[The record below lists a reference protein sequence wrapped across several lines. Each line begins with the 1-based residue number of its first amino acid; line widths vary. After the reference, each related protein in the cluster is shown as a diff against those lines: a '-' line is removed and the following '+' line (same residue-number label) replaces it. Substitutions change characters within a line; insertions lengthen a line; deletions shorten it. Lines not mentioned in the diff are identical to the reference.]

1 MRCVG
6 RRGQAH
12 LRRVRPFGVGPKARH
27 LSDPA
32 LDQTT
37 SIPPP
42 GWACTTAYGVWLAAW
57 HSHGLHLPQGCERSQ
72 NARVPLQVE
81 AALVANIRRRL
92 TPQPVKMRADVEV
105 TCFAYEGVDAVRE
118 ALCIAQQVGAAI
130 TARLTPSCRQTLSA
144 TARMVSLQRGRVACA
159 GSRASLRRDEL
170 HASQSCLFDTHGVW
184 ARPGPWPV
192 SFSAVQCR
200 LGLGGL

>member
-1 MRCVG
+1 MASCLT
-6 RRGQAH
+6 QP
-12 LRRVRPFGVGPKARH
+12 RPLPSAR
-27 LSDPA
+27 PR
-32 LDQTT
+32 T
-37 SIPPP
+37 
-42 GWACTTAYGVWLAAW
+42 
-57 HSHGLHLPQGCERSQ
+57 Q

-118 ALCIAQQVGAAI
+118 ALCIAQQVGRRSLHGSLHRAAN
-130 TARLTPSCRQTLSA
+130 AFR
-144 TARMVSLQRGRVACA
+144 ARMVSLQRGRVACA

-170 HASQSCLFDTHGVW
+170 HASQSGPFCTHGVW

-200 LGLGGL
+200 LWLRWALRRLP